1 MSRIFLIA
9 SLVGLAFTLNA
20 RRTLRWRI
28 TVVQAFFASWLTIE
42 LAPQLLVLHLAG
54 VALFVA
60 AGGAAEWPGWIA
72 LAVSSVSAYLLVGLV
87 RESFRSETILEDAL
101 KDVIGPEES
110 RRLMRWRDFA
120 NPFKLWDRR
129 IHRTRDLPYAAPGG
143 RRLRLDVWR
152 SKEQKEDGRPCLLYV
167 PGGGWS
173 ALVTNKNQQGKPLL
187 IEMVSRGWV
196 CFAINYPVS
205 PRAKFPDHIVAVKRA
220 IAWIR
225 EHAHEYGGDPSFLM
239 ISGDSAGGHLSSLAA
254 LTPNDPEFQP
264 GFEDAD
270 TAIQA
275 AAPVYGVYD
284 FTGAMLDELEPWTRR
299 HKKGM
304 LRFLERAVVQRR
316 LNSDREFF
324 ERISPWYRVSDSAP
338 PFFVIHGSMDS
349 LTLVAEARAFVA
361 RLRDVSTAPVIYAEL
376 PGAQHAFNT
385 FLSIRSLFAVR
396 ATARFADWAFE
407 RWRASDAPRGQRSGR
422 ETRSPT
428 SSP

>member
-1 MSRIFLIA
+1 MPRIFLAA

-28 TVVQAFFASWLTIE
+28 AVVQSFFAAWLTIE

-54 VALFVA
+54 VGIFVA

-72 LAVSSVSAYLLVGLV
+72 LVISAVSALLLIGFV
-87 RESFRSETILEDAL
+87 RESFRSEALFADAL
-101 KDVIGPEES
+101 KDVMGPEES
-110 RRLMRWRDFA
+110 KQLLRWRDFA
-120 NPFKLWDRR
+120 NPFKLWSRR
-129 IHRTRDLPYAAPGG
+129 IHRTRNLPYAAPGG
-143 RRLRLDVWR
+143 RRLRLDIWR
-152 SKEQKEDGRPCLLYV
+152 SKEQKEEGRPCLLYV

-187 IEMVSRGWV
+187 IEMVARGWV

-225 EHAHEYGGDPSFLM
+225 EHAQEYGGDPSFLM

-254 LTPNDPEFQP
+254 LTPGDPDFQP

-270 TAIQA
+270 TTIQA

-284 FTGAMLDELEPWTRR
+284 FTGAMLDELDPWMRR

-316 LNSDREFF
+316 LGKDRDFF
-324 ERISPWYRVSDSAP
+324 ERISPWYRVNADAP

-349 LTLVAEARAFVA
+349 LTLVAEARAFAA
-361 RLRDVSTAPVIYAEL
+361 RLREVSRAPVVYVEL

-385 FLSIRSLFAVR
+385 FISIRSLYAVR
-396 ATARFADWAFE
+396 ATARFADWAYE
-407 RWRASDAPRGQRSGR
+407 RWEASGAPREQPSDQA
-422 ETRSPT
+422 TRSPT
-428 SSP
+428 SSA